1 MRNSEKY
8 HLTKGELIMLK
19 IGMLGTWHV
28 HTDHYAEEF
37 KKTGKCEIA
46 AVWDHD
52 AVRGREKADSIGCAF
67 YDDLDAFLSSGL
79 DGVCCCAE
87 TNLHAE
93 VLIKA
98 ARAGVNIFTEK
109 VLTATVEDAEKVAR
123 EVKEN
128 GVKFCISFPWRS
140 RGDFRW
146 IKAKVDEGLFG
157 DVSYVRMHNAHN
169 GVSAGWLPASFLD
182 PVPTCGGAMMDLG
195 AHGMYTLNW
204 LLGEP
209 VSVSSTFTNFM
220 CKTVEDNCVS
230 SIAYKSGAIGVS
242 ETSFVA
248 SCDPFKLELTGTR
261 GSVLCGWSDGRLCY
275 NVGDGWVY
283 PNIPRDAKTPIEMFV
298 DDILGGEKAEYGIE
312 DAVLLTKT
320 MAAAYAVK

>member
-98 ARAGVNIFTEK
+98 ARAGVNI
-109 VLTATVEDAEKVAR
+109 
-123 EVKEN
+123 
-128 GVKFCISFPWRS
+128 
-140 RGDFRW
+140 
-146 IKAKVDEGLFG
+146 
-157 DVSYVRMHNAHN
+157 
-169 GVSAGWLPASFLD
+169 LPKR
-182 PVPTCGGAMMDLG
+182 C
-195 AHGMYTLNW
+195 
-204 LLGEP
+204 
-209 VSVSSTFTNFM
+209 
-220 CKTVEDNCVS
+220 
-230 SIAYKSGAIGVS
+230 
-242 ETSFVA
+242 
-248 SCDPFKLELTGTR
+248 
-261 GSVLCGWSDGRLCY
+261 
-275 NVGDGWVY
+275 
-283 PNIPRDAKTPIEMFV
+283 
-298 DDILGGEKAEYGIE
+298 
-312 DAVLLTKT
+312 
-320 MAAAYAVK
+320 